1 MFGVEVGVNNS
12 TISNNDDVIVMENDD
27 KSDVGVVDVITLV
40 GKDDGG

>member
-12 TISNNDDVIVMENDD
+12 TISNNDVIVLDNND

-40 GKDDGG
+40 VKDDGV

>member
-12 TISNNDDVIVMENDD
+12 TISNNDVIVLENNDN
-27 KSDVGVVDVITLV
+27 SNVGVVDVIALV